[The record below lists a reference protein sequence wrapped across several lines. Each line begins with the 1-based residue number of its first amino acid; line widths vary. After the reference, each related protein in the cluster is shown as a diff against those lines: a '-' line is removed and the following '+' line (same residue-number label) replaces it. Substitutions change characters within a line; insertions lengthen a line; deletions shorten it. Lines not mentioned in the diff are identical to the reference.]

1 MELWRTERGPDYL
14 RKYGN
19 LIHFIQTFATR
30 TPPSS
35 LPSCAA
41 WLSCCKQS
49 VGPRAVLACYIS
61 WRSLS
66 YNHSDSP
73 HIFISLLSGHFFPAF
88 TSIDSDSRHTSW
100 AQYNIFHSSI
110 HRIHYKQRSLKI
122 ILFLSKCIEMQTW
135 DLPRQLWLVR
145 LSWLVLQTDWFS
157 WCFCWIIVAVTHV
170 KVLSIL
176 KSIGTFE
183 SHS

>member
-1 MELWRTERGPDYL
+1 MDTFNDKMGNIDPITTLYIVYWGRKYVTNYELFMELWRTERGPDYL

-73 HIFISLLSGHFFPAF
+73 HIFISLLSRHFFPAF

-100 AQYNIFHSSI
+100 AQYNIFHTP
-110 HRIHYKQRSLKI
+110 Y
-122 ILFLSKCIEMQTW
+122 T
-135 DLPRQLWLVR
+135 
-145 LSWLVLQTDWFS
+145 
-157 WCFCWIIVAVTHV
+157 
-170 KVLSIL
+170 
-176 KSIGTFE
+176 
-183 SHS
+183 